1 MAALLTWKGLSK
13 SYGEQLLF
21 EDLQISVA
29 EGERLGL
36 IGPNGSGKSTLLR
49 IMGGVTGPDSG
60 DCLMQKGLKMAFLSQ
75 EDRFDEG
82 LTIREVLEEAAAA
95 GPEDPEAY
103 GRIRRIMGEAGFPD
117 ADARVSTLSGGWRK
131 RLAIVS
137 ELVRLPELL
146 LLDEPTNHLD
156 VEGILWLEE
165 RLRSADFAFIAVSHD
180 RRFLDRVCQRIVE
193 LGRYYPEGFFSAVG
207 GYERFCELRNL
218 FLEQQEEREA
228 RLENRMRREAEWLRR
243 MPKART
249 TKAQYR
255 IDAAGR
261 LEDEL
266 AAVRYRNRQQTRVN
280 IGFDSTSRK
289 SRKLVEVL
297 NLGGR
302 VEGRDLFSHISLV
315 LSPGMRLGL
324 AGRNGAGKSTFMRML
339 AGELRPDSGE
349 VRWAEGLSVVY
360 FDQARENLDPDIS
373 LKQALCPDGDSVMY
387 QGRNYH
393 VAGWAAR
400 FLFSADQLHQPVAKL
415 SGGEKARILLA
426 NLMRRP
432 ADVLLLDEPTNDL
445 DIPSLEVLE
454 DSLQEFPGAVVLV
467 SHDRYLMDTVCQRVL
482 GFDGEGNTGLFA
494 TMDQWLTDLKA
505 KENPKEKKNGEKPAK
520 KEKKKNSG
528 KLSYKL
534 QLELDGMEEKILGAE
549 ADLEDCNK
557 RMLAPEVQA
566 DAEVLQVLCA
576 ELEETGRRVEALYAR
591 WEELE
596 ALREEAEGRGSSG

>member
-1 MAALLTWKGLSK
+1 MAALLSWKGLGK
-13 SYGEQLLF
+13 IYGEQILF
-21 EDLQISVA
+21 EGLNLGVA

-36 IGPNGSGKSTLLR
+36 IGPNGSGKSTLLK
-49 IMGGVTGPDSG
+49 ILGGQESQDSG
-60 DCLMQKGLKMAFLSQ
+60 EVLMRKGLRLAFLFQ
-75 EDRFDEG
+75 EDSFPSGRSV
-82 LTIREVLEEAAAA
+82 REILEDAAAS

-117 ADARVSTLSGGWRK
+117 LDAGVDSLSGGWRK
-131 RLAIVS
+131 RLAIVR

-165 RLRSADFAFIAVSHD
+165 RLKTADFAFIAVSHD
-180 RRFLDRVCQRIVE
+180 RRFLDRVSQRIVE
-193 LGRYYPEGFFSAVG
+193 LGRYYPEGFFSMNG
-207 GYERFCELRNL
+207 GYERFREQREL
-218 FLEQQEEREA
+218 FLQQQEEREA
-228 RLENRMRREAEWLRR
+228 RLENRMRRETEWLRR

-266 AAVRYRNRQQTRVN
+266 SAVRFRNRQQTRVTLE
-280 IGFDSTSRK
+280 FDSTERK
-289 SRKLVEVL
+289 SKKLMELVD
-297 NLGGR
+297 LGGR
-302 VEGRDLFSHISLV
+302 VAERSLFSHVSLV

-339 AGELRPDSGE
+339 AGEIRPDSGE
-349 VRWAEGLSVVY
+349 VKWADGLSVVY
-360 FDQARENLDPDIS
+360 FDQRREDIDPEIS
-373 LKQALCPDGDSVMY
+373 LKQALCPDGDSVLY
-387 QGRNYH
+387 QGRSLH
-393 VAGWAAR
+393 VVSWASR
-400 FLFSADQLHQPVAKL
+400 FLFRAEQLHQPVGKL

-482 GFDGEGNTGLFA
+482 GFDGEGGTGLFA
-494 TMDQWLTDLKA
+494 TMDQWLADVRR
-505 KENPKEKKNGEKPAK
+505 KETPKEKKESPPRTQVR
-520 KEKKKNSG
+520 EKKTSPG

-534 QLELDGMEEKILGAE
+534 QRELDGMEERILDAE
-549 ADLEDCNK
+549 SRLQDLNL
-557 RMLAPEVQA
+557 RLTAPEIQSDGA
-566 DAEVLQVLCA
+566 ALQHLCLEMEEAGREV
-576 ELEETGRRVEALYAR
+576 ESLYAR

-596 ALREEAEGRGSSG
+596 RLREEAQG